1 MTAKSILIIE
11 DSVFIR
17 QLLAEN
23 ISELQ
28 MQVVAECAEPKQG
41 IACFEELKPD
51 ITLIDYS
58 LPGMTGL
65 QVAEELLKHDFYA
78 RVILMI
84 PHRMLLQSQN
94 MIALG
99 IRAVVAKP
107 FYPERLQTIL
117 IEVAENR

>member
-17 QLLAEN
+17 QLLTEN

-28 MQVVAECAEPKQG
+28 MQVVAECADPRQG
-41 IACFEELKPD
+41 IAWFEELRPD

-65 QVAEELLKHDFYA
+65 QVAEELLKQDFYA
-78 RVILMI
+78 RVVLMI
-84 PHRMLLQSQN
+84 PHRMLSQSQN